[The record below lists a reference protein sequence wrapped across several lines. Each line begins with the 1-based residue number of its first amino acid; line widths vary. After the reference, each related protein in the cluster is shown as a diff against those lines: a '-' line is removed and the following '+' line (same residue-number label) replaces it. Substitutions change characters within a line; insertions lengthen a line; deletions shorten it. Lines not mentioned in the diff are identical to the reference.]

1 MIKRA
6 VKIGW
11 PFILALLI
19 FCGTA
24 LAGQHPSIIE
34 KYYSRG
40 FYPFIATIFSFFSR
54 LIPFSIWEIFWIVS
68 FSILAISLLLVL
80 VRKLKLGTFLLR
92 LFQILAILYSFF
104 YLSWGFN
111 YFRPKIENRSKWS
124 MPAPD
129 EANFREVFDT
139 IISKTNKSYSIIV
152 NSDYKEI
159 DALVEK
165 SFKNNAPLFGINYPN
180 GYRTPKKMILSSFFA
195 KSGVSGYFGPFFN
208 EVHVNRFVLPME
220 YPFVLAHEKAHQF
233 GITEEAEA
241 NLAAFIICSGSED
254 QRLRYSGNVQLLS
267 YFLSDA
273 HQLQD
278 RNEYAN
284 KIDSLVKKDILY
296 QRKHWHSLE
305 NKTLDKV
312 QTAANN
318 VYLKT
323 NRIKDGVNNYNRVVS
338 LVISWYLNQKND
350 TIIRKDGIPL
360 KPKD

>member
-11 PFILALLI
+11 PFVLALLI
-19 FCGTA
+19 FFITL
-24 LAGQHPSIIE
+24 LASHEPSLIE

-40 FYPFIATIFSFFSR
+40 LYPFIAAVSSFFSR
-54 LIPFSIWEIFWIVS
+54 LIPFSLWEIFWILS
-68 FSILAISLLLVL
+68 FAALVIAIILVIA
-80 VRKLKLGTFLLR
+80 RELKLWIFLLR
-92 LFQILAILYSFF
+92 LFQIAAILYSFF

-111 YFRPKIENRSKWS
+111 YFRPKIESRSGWNLPK
-124 MPAPD
+124 PD
-129 EANFREVFDT
+129 ESVFREVFDT
-139 IISKTNKSYSIIV
+139 LITKTNQSCCVIV
-152 NSDYKEI
+152 NSDYPAI
-159 DALVEK
+159 DSLVEK
-165 SFKNNAPLFGINYPN
+165 SFKSHAPAFGIKYPN
-180 GYRTPKKMILSSFFA
+180 GYRVPKKMILSSLFA

-241 NLAAFIICSGSED
+241 NLAAFIICSGSD
-254 QRLRYSGNVQLLS
+254 DRRLQYSGNVQLLS

-278 RNEYAN
+278 RNKYVN
-284 KIDSLVKKDILY
+284 KIDSLVKEDILY
-296 QRKHWHSLE
+296 QRKHWRNLE
-305 NKTLDKV
+305 NKTFDKI

-323 NRIKDGVNNYNRVVS
+323 NRIDDGVKNYNRVVA

-350 TIIRKDGIPL
+350 SIK
-360 KPKD
+360 